1 MSGTTPLI
9 VIGTRTGALHLYSDD
24 LLVPRHQSV
33 HREGQNTQTWNSLY
47 TANQA
52 GDAIITDIGYI
63 YIYFFF
69 ILFILPST
77 LFWVILYRLY

>member
-9 VIGTRTGALHLYSDD
+9 VVGTRTGALHLYSDD

-33 HREGQNTQTWNSLY
+33 HREGQNTQTWNALY

-52 GDAIITDIGYI
+52 GDAIITDIGYKFI
-63 YIYFFF
+63 YIY